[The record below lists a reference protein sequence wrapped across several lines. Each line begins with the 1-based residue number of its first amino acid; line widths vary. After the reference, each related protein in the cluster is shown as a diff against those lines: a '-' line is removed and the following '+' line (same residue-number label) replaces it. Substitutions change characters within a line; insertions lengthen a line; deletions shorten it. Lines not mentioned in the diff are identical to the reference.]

1 MIYGTNNNEKLQEL
15 MRRQNPDN
23 NPVFLI
29 WYTTK
34 KNKVTDFQNAP
45 CERKYH
51 LEKIKELESM
61 PNFNW
66 FVASDEGKDF
76 CERNNKAL
84 MASLFQGIYG
94 VEK

>member
-1 MIYGTNNNEKLQEL
+1 MIYTNNEEKLQEL
-15 MRRQNPDN
+15 MQRQNPDN

-34 KNKVTDFQNAP
+34 KDNVIDFQNTP

-51 LEKIKELESM
+51 LDKIKELEST

-76 CERNNKAL
+76 CEQNNNAL
-84 MASLFQGIYG
+84 MALWYQGIYG
-94 VEK
+94 VQK

>member
-1 MIYGTNNNEKLQEL
+1 MLVSQNEEKLQEL
-15 MRRQNPDN
+15 MQRQNPDH

-34 KNKVTDFQNAP
+34 TDKVIDFQNTP
-45 CERKYH
+45 CERKHH
-51 LEKIKELESM
+51 LDKIKELESM

-76 CERNNKAL
+76 CEQNNKAL
-84 MASLFQGIYG
+84 VASLFQGIYG
-94 VEK
+94 VQK